1 MNRTA
6 LATVTGLILGLA
18 LVFGSFGD
26 MLIVALL
33 GAIGYGIA
41 KVLDGDWDVQGWL
54 SRGRGRG
61 APGQTSTRQPGPAV
75 MSWER
80 SASPMV
86 SCLRSP
92 PGLRPRTPTP
102 ELRRLACWAARSRAR
117 VTSACA
123 APTCKRCRRHPWTS
137 MVPRPS

>member
-41 KVLDGDWDVQGWL
+41 KVLDGEVDVQGWL
-54 SRGRGRG
+54 SR
-61 APGQTSTRQPGPAV
+61 S
-75 MSWER
+75 
-80 SASPMV
+80 
-86 SCLRSP
+86 
-92 PGLRPRTPTP
+92 
-102 ELRRLACWAARSRAR
+102 RSR
-117 VTSACA
+117 
-123 APTCKRCRRHPWTS
+123 
-137 MVPRPS
+137 